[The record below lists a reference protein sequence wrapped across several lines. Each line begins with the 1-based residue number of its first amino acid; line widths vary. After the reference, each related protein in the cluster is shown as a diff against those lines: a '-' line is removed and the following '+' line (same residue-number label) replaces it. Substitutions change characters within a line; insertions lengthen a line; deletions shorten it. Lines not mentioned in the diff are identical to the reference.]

1 MPSSSSSS
9 SRNSRPRPQT
19 QSTRISSSN
28 AQQLPA
34 GLQNLS
40 TQDVPYISPYS
51 PVPTQAEPAA
61 TSIFSPQ
68 PTQPTRSGLNP
79 LLSDAFPIEYQLPTT
94 AMSTYSSS
102 SQDSIYSAP
111 GPRQYAVVTPG
122 MMSNPQSISAVS
134 EMNNVIFLFMHL
146 HSLYVVWRT
155 LIGILS
161 PSPEMSTP
169 VRIVP
174 SALGI
179 RP

>member
-9 SRNSRPRPQT
+9 SRNSRPRPQA
-19 QSTRISSSN
+19 QSTRTSSSN

-40 TQDVPYISPYS
+40 TQEVPYISPYS

-61 TSIFSPQ
+61 TTIFSPQ
-68 PTQPTRSGLNP
+68 PTQPARSRLNP
-79 LLSDAFPIEYQLPTT
+79 LLSDAFPIEYQLPNT

-134 EMNNVIFLFMHL
+134 KI
-146 HSLYVVWRT
+146 
-155 LIGILS
+155 ILS
-161 PSPEMSTP
+161 SFCSCICTFYMS
-169 VRIVP
+169 
-174 SALGI
+174 SGGL
-179 RP
+179 